1 MAQDISKLISYLQ
14 SNPVKVTRATPQAS
28 STNRLGISYG
38 ANPASEPSDMFQD
51 AVQGSMNIFGGFMRG
66 LFSIGRGVTNLAAG
80 TLPYANAIYDMSE
93 DGIRADEIP
102 KIGGALANATWGG
115 LTGLAKGVAYSFMEP
130 TARSRRDLN
139 KFFGGPTPVESGY
152 ELFQSEDFA
161 NAVKNIPALGEL
173 SSQEALFTTPA
184 PAFSIPWLGIEKGV
198 GMPVTKT
205 GLYSFGWDVLT
216 DPLSYMTLGVGG
228 AVKGTIAGVRKA
240 TLGAEQRALP
250 EALRDPLTI
259 AGTTPQ
265 PLYPTIPK
273 IEGDAAYTG
282 YDTNPFVFIAK
293 EAGRGFIESHKNA
306 INVAKIRRQQRMA
319 TKSGENL
326 LTDAIARTA
335 AKGEDPGDVEA
346 LYRSIDEISEQVR
359 VNNQGKTAAVK
370 AQKDVKPEDTSAAL
384 AEAIVRAVGFAK
396 EAVVK
401 NPERVARLAEIAK
414 RVDPSKVEVVLRA
427 EAARAVARSLKETQP
442 FVKQFE
448 EPKYNAGA
456 MQQLGDSMLGAS
468 DTGGDIAST
477 WDDFVANA
485 DPETVLETVKSIFSP
500 VGWRESRR
508 GAKTVDDAGEQ
519 RKLKAQDPSTSKEM
533 RQLLSL
539 VKGDLTRVS
548 PATTKGR
555 SVKGAEQAT
564 VNEVNDAVLAAR
576 KKIAPLGEWDDAR
589 FNWIAENISGAD
601 LAAALD
607 GKYRLFGER
616 LRYAALR
623 AETKQTKEAAFLESL
638 SRNEYNP
645 FTVEAEPRTL
655 ATFRTTATGKGPTRS
670 EVIKLASQVGGDAY
684 DPAIAELF
692 KRAGVRRFATNSNI
706 ESMAV
711 DLAHIILLQAERKRF
726 DGMNLKVENARLGL
740 LDLQRQVAPR
750 ELSLTEKEFDA
761 LAKKADRFA
770 PNAKNLSEQDALDL
784 LDMAAGLRQQRINAS
799 VLLSSPRFSIPTQG
813 PSSTLRR
820 IGSTDFRVAEEI
832 TKKGLSRFAAT
843 PAADEIGKMRG
854 AFQRENLTVDANG
867 NLDLEAA
874 YRAIEGIV
882 NTSEGSRALAE
893 VRKLIVKNGRFL
905 KIPADKD
912 RLIMELLRDVQT
924 QIAIVRDSLENQGFP
939 GFSEVFRTRGVG
951 SVTDFMSIAYATSRR
966 KNSPDGGRFADY
978 IDETFLGARN
988 LPPRWKDRLSVAER
1002 SKVFKSYSGKWGGQ
1016 GLTPALLEAI
1026 IATKNTGTS
1035 KVPSTKEYAAFK
1047 KAVSE
1052 ILVKA
1057 KESAAVNL
1065 AETAEFPVDSRTGWL
1080 QTKINDAKTGEK
1092 KLSEQE
1098 LDGAR
1103 KAFFGQSAGPVIP
1116 KEQLDALFTEIS
1128 DRALASSDKAMKDAA
1143 AALKFLDDLDSKPNG
1158 YTDLGKKYGAKA
1170 AEAMIQKANRAL
1182 DIFYDR
1188 LPAKPRDGKMTGALA
1203 WHIERYGIPVGGR
1216 IKAGVD
1222 AVLPLAQKAAITQVR
1237 RMRAEKLLD
1246 EVWPESA
1253 SAQALLD
1260 LFEKA
1265 GDVKGYAIAQAELL
1279 LAKQTSIYDVLT
1291 KRADAAL
1298 KRKTRKGDVEGLRRE
1313 RGQLD
1318 KILAKVQAKLVKD
1331 GYRRPANIDL
1341 DIDLNDLKAVREN
1354 PHSVIELIR
1363 TMNIE
1368 TDADAR
1374 RWKQLIDVFTKLG
1387 SEGSKSL
1394 FRTGPELI
1402 DAWKARTP
1410 EVSDE
1415 LVANVLASYGIE
1427 GAVRAIQT
1435 GRIPK
1440 RRTLMA
1446 YIERSGDLIEQAE
1459 LERIRMQ
1466 NAYAEAGLSRETAE
1480 ELQAAYDNI
1489 PEAERANIVEGLQA
1503 QMMDLVSV
1511 MEADTP
1517 SLVDATFM
1525 SLGESVNLFFR
1536 LTQDPIRKVPNKLLG
1551 TTTDVVPFKAASR
1564 GEIGIKRSREILT
1577 QYTEFAP
1584 IVTEARQIAR
1594 ARHPED
1600 MAKQD
1605 LVTMQLTTR
1614 ALRLRDMYYML
1625 RGVVPASTPMLS
1637 RAPKELAVF
1646 SEPIKGLDQV
1656 AFKPIFLSDA
1666 DVLEAMPTEMARD
1679 VLFVERVDSMPYT
1692 SMMEGARVLV
1702 AHMDNLKP
1710 GEFFTEEQYR
1720 AVYLHMY
1727 NNMVTEAIKSSTAKY
1742 GKGDSWF
1749 SLNPE
1754 ENSLRIR
1761 QYIEYWLSEASDGS
1775 LEAPAFRLLEKHRQ
1789 NAIYATVVAGNR
1801 ATGEVIGAIR
1811 DGWIRAVNSDIAS
1824 SGDKIAATLDAMKLL
1839 NDEMKLDNFG
1849 QDFGTFMA
1857 ARDAMVLLASK
1868 LSREDMLQA
1877 AEQAA
1882 LKEVI
1887 DTPEMQ
1893 GIRAAMAGSKKPK
1906 QIEQLQKELMMKQ
1919 INARGGIQLD
1929 TLAQKEVAIRE
1940 AGLSPE
1946 HGDMVDLVND
1956 VITDSTKINW
1966 FLRTADR
1973 VLRTFSYNYGM
1984 ERLRDIYGG
1993 VSRNTIELESMF
2005 MRSNVG
2011 LSRYW
2016 AKVTNDTGVDYPKLA
2031 IESLADIPDDMLEQ
2045 FLESLDIVRKGFH
2058 SSRQGALDIGTA
2070 ATVADHLQ
2078 HIRDLGK
2085 FFMGDKSPFDNLDE
2099 LGLQALADVAAQ
2111 LFTLFGKNGA
2121 LNYQRAPVELY
2132 NGLLAKIGAR
2142 GEVGF
2147 NPSLDSNG
2155 LADAWKDMDFSKPF
2169 EAINHLHFAFA
2180 EAERLRVLGTE
2191 VTRMSGA
2198 RRVSD
2203 FSSLESA
2210 KAQGFVKITGPKELK
2225 VDSGNEVMYFMDT
2238 DNFLYPADMISEI
2251 KTFSNFVSQAYKG
2264 VGAGFA
2270 NFMQRF
2276 TKVQDFAKQNM
2287 TTLRP
2292 GNHVMNAMGMFFIND
2307 VAGMRNPLNYVDSA
2321 EMMLSMAVKEADL
2334 GVDRKSMF
2342 YWQER
2347 YIAEQKAAGFTIRP
2361 ESDPTKMG
2369 TTAPIVLNG
2378 KLTNI
2383 QKADL
2388 AKLYKDIGGMVG
2400 FQQSMMLDLLT
2411 EFSDANNLRSMINS
2425 RGVKEAYQI
2434 VTDFAGKLAST
2445 RDNWGRMALW
2455 LDIMKKGNWTSL
2467 EEGARQALK
2476 TVDRYHPQPQ
2486 DVSKF
2491 NRIVSRQAI
2500 LFFTWRAKTLGALM
2514 MDLLDRPGRL
2524 LSYEKAY
2531 YNLQAGMGSEPEYF
2545 GSHDPEDKP
2554 VRSYQQNTL
2563 ALLTPDSQ
2571 YSFSIAN
2578 PMWDLFGTDSWL
2590 AAIEWNKN
2598 ESPAANAFNMT
2609 VGTAGQVFYSATP
2622 LLGNFLINWGQ
2633 GRTSNGVD
2641 LMRGGLTNEDIP
2653 KIVEDVAGAFGLNA
2667 QYALAA
2673 YYFPGVVEKGKW
2685 TTMTSDERSQELLR
2699 TWFNWS
2705 TGARAAKYLTPDNQ
2719 KAARSEL
2726 RTSLKVLR
2734 KREADAN
2741 KPVNTPGESLG
2752 ELIQYLQG
2760 INP

>member
-1 MAQDISKLISYLQ
+1 
-14 SNPVKVTRATPQAS
+14 
-28 STNRLGISYG
+28 
-38 ANPASEPSDMFQD
+38 
-51 AVQGSMNIFGGFMRG
+51 MNIFGGFLRG
-66 LFSIGRGVTNLAAG
+66 ITSLGRGVTNLAAG

-93 DGIRADEIP
+93 DGISADELP

-115 LTGLAKGVAYSFMEP
+115 LTGLAKGVAYSFMDP
-130 TARSRRDLN
+130 TSRSRRDLN
-139 KFFGGPTPVESGY
+139 KLFGGPDVVEGAY

-161 NAVKNIPALGEL
+161 EAAKNIPALGEL

-216 DPLSYMTLGVGG
+216 DPVSYVTLGLGG
-228 AVKGTIAGVRKA
+228 AVKGTFQGVGKAAAGAR
-240 TLGAEQRALP
+240 QRALP
-250 EALRDPLTI
+250 EALRDPAAI
-259 AGTTPQ
+259 AGTAPQ

-273 IEGDAAYTG
+273 VNGDPAYTG

-306 INVAKIRRQQRMA
+306 INVSRLRRQQRMA
-319 TKSGENL
+319 KKSGENL

-427 EAARAVARSLKETQP
+427 EAARAVARSIKETQP
-442 FVKQFE
+442 FVRQFE
-448 EPKYNAGA
+448 EPKYNAAA

-468 DTGGDIAST
+468 DVGGDIAST
-477 WDDFVANA
+477 WDDFVANS
-485 DPETVLETVKSIFSP
+485 DPETVLETVRSLFSP

-508 GAKTVDDAGEQ
+508 GAKTLDDAGEQ

-548 PATTKGR
+548 PTTTKGR
-555 SVKGAEQAT
+555 SVKGADQAT
-564 VNEVNDAVLAAR
+564 VNEINETVLAAR
-576 KKIAPLGEWDDAR
+576 KKLAPLGEWDEAR
-589 FNWIAENISGAD
+589 FKEIAENLSGAD
-601 LAAALD
+601 LARALD
-607 GKYRLFGER
+607 GGYRLFGER
-616 LRYAALR
+616 LRYASFR

-638 SRNEYNP
+638 ARNEYNP

-655 ATFRTTATGKGPTRS
+655 ATFRTTASGKGPTRS

-692 KRAGVRRFATNSNI
+692 KRAGVKRFATNSNI

-711 DLAHIILLQAERKRF
+711 DLAHIILLQSARKLF
-726 DGMNLKVENARLGL
+726 DDMSLKVANTKLGL

-750 ELSLTEKEFDA
+750 ELNLTEKEFEA
-761 LAKKADRFA
+761 LTKKAERFA

-784 LDMAAGLRQQRINAS
+784 LDMAAELRQRRINAS
-799 VLLSSPRFSIPTQG
+799 ELLASPRFSISTQG
-813 PSSTLRR
+813 PSSILRR
-820 IGSTDFRVAEEI
+820 IGNTDFRVAEEI
-832 TKKGLSRFAAT
+832 TKKGLARFAAT
-843 PAADEIGKMRG
+843 PAADEIGRMRG
-854 AFQRENLTVDANG
+854 AFQRDNLTVDENG

-874 YRAIEGIV
+874 YRAIEGTI
-882 NTSEGSRALAE
+882 NTSEGSRALTE
-893 VRKLIVKNGRFL
+893 VKKLIVKNGRFL

-1002 SKVFKSYSGKWGGQ
+1002 SKIFKSYSGKWGGQ

-1035 KVPSTKEYAAFK
+1035 KAPSAKEYAAFK
-1047 KAVSE
+1047 KAITE
-1052 ILVKA
+1052 ILGKT
-1057 KESAAVNL
+1057 KESAAANL

-1080 QTKINDAKTGEK
+1080 QTKVNDAKTGEK
-1092 KLSEQE
+1092 KLSDDE
-1098 LDGAR
+1098 LFAAR

-1116 KEQLDALFTEIS
+1116 KEQLDALFSEIRA
-1128 DRALASSDKAMKDAA
+1128 RALASSDKAMKDAA
-1143 AALKFLDDLDSKPNG
+1143 AAFEFLDLLNKGNMRANYKGLAQEYGSKR
-1158 YTDLGKKYGAKA
+1158 ARQMVEE
-1170 AEAMIQKANRAL
+1170 AERAIN
-1182 DIFYDR
+1182 IFYER
-1188 LPAKPRDGKMTGALA
+1188 LPARPANGKMTGALA
-1203 WHIERYGIPVGGR
+1203 WHIERYGIPVGGKV
-1216 IKAGVD
+1216 KAGVD
-1222 AVLPLAQKAAITQVR
+1222 AVLPLAQKAAITKVR
-1237 RMRAEKLLD
+1237 ELRAEKLLD
-1246 EVWPESA
+1246 EIWPESA
-1253 SAQALLD
+1253 SPQALLD

-1313 RGQLD
+1313 RGELD
-1318 KILAKVQAKLVKD
+1318 KILAKVQAKLVKA
-1331 GYRRPANIDL
+1331 GYRRPADINL

-1363 TMNIE
+1363 TMAVE
-1368 TDADAR
+1368 TDADVR

-1387 SEGSKSL
+1387 VEGSKSL

-1402 DAWKARTP
+1402 DAWKARAP

-1489 PEAERANIVEGLQA
+1489 PEAERANIVADLQA

-1517 SLVDATFM
+1517 TLVDATFM

-1551 TTTDVVPFKAASR
+1551 TTTDIVPFKAASK

-1584 IVTEARQIAR
+1584 IVAEARQIAR

-1646 SEPIKGLDQV
+1646 SEPIKGLEQV

-1727 NNMVTEAIKSSTAKY
+1727 NNMVTEAMRSSTAKY

-1893 GIRAAMAGSKKPK
+1893 GIRAAMASSKKPK
-1906 QIEQLQKELMMKQ
+1906 QLQQLQKELMMKQ
-1919 INARGGIQLD
+1919 VNARADIQLD
-1929 TLAQKEVAIRE
+1929 TLAQKEVSIRE

-2016 AKVTNDTGVDYPKLA
+2016 AKVANDTGVDHPKLA
-2031 IESLADIPDDMLEQ
+2031 VERLMDLPDEMLPK
-2045 FLESLDIVRKGFH
+2045 FLEDLDTARKGFH
-2058 SSRQGALDIGTA
+2058 SSRKGALDVGTA
-2070 ATVADHLQ
+2070 ATVADSLEA
-2078 HIRDLGK
+2078 IRAITIPIKG
-2085 FFMGDKSPFDNLDE
+2085 GTRSPFQDLDE

-2142 GEVGF
+2142 DEVGF
-2147 NPSLDSNG
+2147 NPSLDPDG

-2210 KAQGFVKITGPKELK
+2210 KAQGFVKITGPKEIK
-2225 VDSGNEVMYFMDT
+2225 VDSGNEVLYFMDT

-2276 TKVQDFAKQNM
+2276 TKIQDFAKQNM

-2321 EMMLSMAVKEADL
+2321 EMMFGMAVKEADL

-2347 YIAEQKAAGFTIRP
+2347 YIADQKAAGFVIRP

-2383 QKADL
+2383 QKEDL

-2411 EFSDANNLRSMINS
+2411 EFSDAKNLQSMINS
-2425 RGVKEAYQI
+2425 RGIKEGYQKL
-2434 VTDFAGKLAST
+2434 TDFAGNLAAI

-2476 TVDRYHPQPQ
+2476 IVDRYHPQPQ

-2524 LSYEKAY
+2524 LTYERAY
-2531 YNLQAGMGSEPEYF
+2531 YNIQAGMGAEPEYF

-2598 ESPAANAFNMT
+2598 QSPAANAFNMT
-2609 VGTAGQVFYSATP
+2609 VGTAGQVFYTATP

-2641 LMRGGLTNEDIP
+2641 LMRGGLTDEDMP

-2726 RTSLKVLR
+2726 KTSLKVLR
-2734 KREADAN
+2734 RREAEADNPA
-2741 KPVNTPGESLG
+2741 NTPGESLG

>member
-1 MAQDISKLISYLQ
+1 VAEDISKLISYLQ
-14 SNPVKVTRATPQAS
+14 SNPVKVTPATPQARPA
-28 STNRLGISYG
+28 NRLGITYNT
-38 ANPASEPSDMFQD
+38 AAPSEPSDMFQD
-51 AVQGSMNIFGGFMRG
+51 AVQGSLNIFGGFMRG
-66 LFSIGRGVTNLAAG
+66 LTSIGRGVTNLAAG

-93 DGIRADEIP
+93 DGISADEIP

-115 LTGLAKGVAYSFMEP
+115 LTGLAKGVAYSFMDP
-130 TARSRRDLN
+130 TAKSRRDLN
-139 KFFGGPTPVESGY
+139 KLFGGPTPVEGAY
-152 ELFQSEDFA
+152 ELFQSENFA
-161 NAVKNIPALGEL
+161 NAAKNIPALGEL
-173 SSQEALFTTPA
+173 SSQEELFTLPA
-184 PAFSIPWLGIEKGV
+184 PAFSVPWLGIEKGV

-216 DPLSYMTLGVGG
+216 DPASYVTLGFGG
-228 AVKGTIAGVRKA
+228 AAKGAISGIQKA
-240 TLGAEQRALP
+240 TKGAVQRATP
-250 EALRDPLTI
+250 EAMRDAAEI
-259 AGTTPQ
+259 AATQ
-265 PLYPTIPK
+265 AKSFYPRTVSNPA
-273 IEGDAAYTG
+273 GDAAYNG

-293 EAGRGFIESHKNA
+293 ETGRGFVEAHKNA
-306 INVAKIRRQQRMA
+306 RRLRVQK
-319 TKSGENL
+319 KSGENL
-326 LTDAIARTA
+326 LTDAVARTV
-335 AKGEDPGDVEA
+335 AKGEDPGDADA
-346 LYRSIDEISEQVR
+346 LYRSIDEIGEQVR
-359 VNNQGKTAAVK
+359 RNNQEKTAALK
-370 AQKDVKPEDTSAAL
+370 AEKDVTPEDSTN
-384 AEAIVRAVGFAK
+384 AIGDAIARSVTFAK
-396 EAVVK
+396 EIVEK
-401 NPERVARLAEIAK
+401 NPDRIARLAEIAK
-414 RVDPSKVEVVLRA
+414 RVDPNKVQVVLRA
-427 EAARAVARSLKETQP
+427 EAARAVARSIKETQP

-448 EPKYNAGA
+448 DAKYNAPA

-468 DTGGDIAST
+468 DVGGDIAST
-477 WDDFVANA
+477 WDEFVANS
-485 DPETVLETVKSIFSP
+485 DPETVLETVRSIFSP

-548 PATTKGR
+548 PKTTKGR
-555 SVKGAEQAT
+555 SVQGAEQAT
-564 VNEVNDAVLAAR
+564 VNEINDAVLAAR
-576 KKIAPLGEWDDAR
+576 KKLAPLEEWNEAK
-589 FNWIAENISGAD
+589 FKEIADNISGAD
-601 LAAALD
+601 LAKALD

-623 AETKQTKEAAFLESL
+623 AETKQTPEAALLENL

-670 EVIKLASQVGGDAY
+670 EVIKLAAQAGGDTY
-684 DPAIAELF
+684 DSAIAELF
-692 KRAGVRRFATNSNI
+692 KRAGVRRFATSSNI

-750 ELSLTEKEFDA
+750 ELSLTEKEFEA

-784 LDMAAGLRQQRINAS
+784 LDMAAELRQKRMNAS
-799 VLLSSPRFSIPTQG
+799 ELLASPRFSIATQG
-813 PSSTLRR
+813 PSSILRR
-820 IGSTDFRVAEEI
+820 IGTTDFRVAEEV

-854 AFQRENLTVDANG
+854 AFQRENIALDEAG

-874 YRAIEGIV
+874 YRAIDGIV

-893 VRKLIVKNGRFL
+893 VKKLIVKNGRFL

-939 GFSEVFRTRGVG
+939 GFSEVFKTRGVG

-1016 GLTPALLEAI
+1016 GLTPALLEAV

-1035 KVPSTKEYAAFK
+1035 KAPSAKEYAAFK
-1047 KAVSE
+1047 KAVGE
-1052 ILVKA
+1052 ILIKA

-1092 KLSEQE
+1092 KLSDPE

-1128 DRALASSDKAMKDAA
+1128 NRALASSDKAMKDAA
-1143 AALKFLDDLDSKPNG
+1143 AALKFLDELDSKPNG

-1170 AEAMIQKANRAL
+1170 AEAMIEKANKAL
-1182 DIFYDR
+1182 DIFYER
-1188 LPAKPRDGKMTGALA
+1188 LPARPRDGKMTGALA
-1203 WHIERYGIPVGGR
+1203 WHIERYGIPVGGK

-1222 AVLPLAQKAAITQVR
+1222 AVLPLAQKAAIAKVR
-1237 RMRAEKLLD
+1237 ELRAEKLLD

-1253 SAQALLD
+1253 SAETLLD
-1260 LFEKA
+1260 LFEKV

-1313 RGQLD
+1313 RTQLD

-1331 GYRRPANIDL
+1331 GYRRPATINL
-1341 DIDLNDLKAVREN
+1341 DIDLSDLKTVREN

-1363 TMNIE
+1363 TMSIE

-1374 RWKQLIDVFTKLG
+1374 RWKQVIDVFNKLG
-1387 SEGSKSL
+1387 SESSKSL

-1402 DAWKARTP
+1402 DAWKARSP

-1415 LVANVLASYGIE
+1415 LVANVLASYGVE
-1427 GAVRAIQT
+1427 GVERAINA

-1446 YIERSGDLIEQAE
+1446 YVERSGDIIEQAE

-1466 NAYAEAGLSRETAE
+1466 NAYIEAGLSKETAD
-1480 ELQAAYDNI
+1480 ELQAAFDSI
-1489 PEAERANIVEGLQA
+1489 PETERANIVESLQA

-1517 SLVDATFM
+1517 WLVDATFR

-1551 TTTDVVPFKAASR
+1551 TTTDIVPFKATKR

-1577 QYTEFAP
+1577 QYTEFAA
-1584 IVTEARQIAR
+1584 IVSEARQHAR
-1594 ARHPED
+1594 NKYPD
-1600 MAKQD
+1600 DVAKQD
-1605 LVTMQLTTR
+1605 LVTMQWTTR

-1625 RGVVPASTPMLS
+1625 RGVVPASTPMIS
-1637 RAPKELAVF
+1637 RAAKEIGIF
-1646 SEPIKGLDQV
+1646 SSPQFNGIEKV
-1656 AFKPIFLSDA
+1656 TFKPVFLSDA

-1679 VLFVERVDSMPYT
+1679 ILFLERVDSMPYT

-1710 GEFFTEEQYR
+1710 GEFFNEEQYQ

-1727 NNMVTEAIKSSTAKY
+1727 NNMVSEALRSSTAKY

-1749 SLNPE
+1749 TLNPE

-1789 NAIYATVVAGNR
+1789 NAIYATVVASNR
-1801 ATGEVIGAIR
+1801 ATGEVVGAIR

-1824 SGDKIAATLDAMKLL
+1824 AGDKIAATLDAMKLL
-1839 NDEMKLDNFG
+1839 NDEMKLENFG
-1849 QDFGTFMA
+1849 QDFGEFMA
-1857 ARDAMVLLASK
+1857 RRDAMVLIAS
-1868 LSREDMLQA
+1868 SMDREAAAKA

-1882 LKEVI
+1882 IKEVI

-1893 GIRAAMAGSKKPK
+1893 GIKAAIASSQKKK
-1906 QIEQLQKELMMKQ
+1906 ELEQLQKELLMKEA
-1919 INARGGIQLD
+1919 NARVDIQLD
-1929 TLAQKEVAIRE
+1929 TLAQKEMAIRE
-1940 AGLSPE
+1940 SGINPE

-1966 FLRTADR
+1966 LLRTADR
-1973 VLRTFSYNYGM
+1973 ILTKFSYNYGM

-2031 IESLADIPDDMLEQ
+2031 VESLVDIPDDMLEQ

-2058 SSRQGALDIGTA
+2058 SSRKGSLDIGTA
-2070 ATVADHLQ
+2070 ATVAEHLE
-2078 HIRDLGK
+2078 HIRYLGT
-2085 FFMGDKSPFDNLDE
+2085 FFMGKKSPFDNLDE

-2121 LNYQRAPVELY
+2121 LNFQRAPVELY
-2132 NGLLAKIGAR
+2132 NGFLAKIGAR

-2147 NPSLDSNG
+2147 NPSLDPNG
-2155 LADAWKDMDFSKPF
+2155 LADAWKEMDFSKPF
-2169 EAINHLHFAFA
+2169 EAMNHLHFAYA

-2198 RRVSD
+2198 RKLSD
-2203 FSSLESA
+2203 FETLEAA
-2210 KAQGFVKITGPKELK
+2210 KAQGFVKINGPKEIK
-2225 VDSGNEVMYFMDT
+2225 IDSGNEVMYFMDT
-2238 DNFLYPADMISEI
+2238 DNFLYPIDMVSEI

-2264 VGAGFA
+2264 LGAGFA
-2270 NFMQRF
+2270 KFMQRF
-2276 TKVQDFAKQNM
+2276 TRVQDFAKQNM

-2307 VAGMRNPLNYVDSA
+2307 IAGMRNPLNYVDSA
-2321 EMMLSMAVKEADL
+2321 EMLFSLAVKEADL
-2334 GVDRKSMF
+2334 GVDKKSMF

-2347 YIAEQKAAGFTIRP
+2347 YIAEQKAAGFVIRP
-2361 ESDPTKMG
+2361 ESDPTKAAG
-2369 TTAPIVLNG
+2369 TAPIVVNG
-2378 KLTNI
+2378 KTVSI
-2383 QKADL
+2383 QKSDL

-2411 EFSDANNLRSMINS
+2411 EFSDANNLRKMINS
-2425 RGVKEAYQI
+2425 RGIKEGYQAL
-2434 VTDFAGKLAST
+2434 TDFAGKLAST

-2455 LDIMKKGNWTSL
+2455 LDVLKKGKWTSL
-2467 EEGARQALK
+2467 EDGAREALK
-2476 TVDRYHPQPQ
+2476 IVDRYHPQPQ

-2500 LFFTWRAKTLGALM
+2500 LFFTWRAKTLGALT
-2514 MDLLDRPGRL
+2514 MDLLERPGRL
-2524 LSYEKAY
+2524 LTYEKAY

-2554 VRSYQQNTL
+2554 VRSFQQNTL
-2563 ALLTPDSQ
+2563 GLLTADSQ
-2571 YSFSIAN
+2571 YSFSVAN

-2590 AAIEWNKN
+2590 AAIEWDKN
-2598 ESPAANAFNMT
+2598 QSPAANAMNVT
-2609 VGTAGQVFYSATP
+2609 LGTAGQVFYSATP
-2622 LLGNFLINWGQ
+2622 LLGNFLLNWFQ

-2641 LMRGGLTNEDIP
+2641 LMRGGITNEDMP
-2653 KIVEDVAGAFGLNA
+2653 KFIEDVAGSFGLNA

-2673 YYFPGVVEKGKW
+2673 YYFPGIVEKGKW

-2699 TWFNWS
+2699 TWFNWA
-2705 TGARAAKYLTPDNQ
+2705 TGARASKYLTPDNR

-2726 RTSLKVLR
+2726 KSSLKVLQR
-2734 KREADAN
+2734 REAEAN
-2741 KPVNTPGESLG
+2741 QPVNSPGESLG

>member
-1 MAQDISKLISYLQ
+1 
-14 SNPVKVTRATPQAS
+14 
-28 STNRLGISYG
+28 
-38 ANPASEPSDMFQD
+38 
-51 AVQGSMNIFGGFMRG
+51 MNIFGGFMRG
-66 LFSIGRGVTNLAAG
+66 LTSLGRGITNLAAG

-93 DGIRADEIP
+93 DGISADEIP

-115 LTGLAKGVAYSFMEP
+115 LTGFTKGLAYSFMDP
-130 TARSRRDLN
+130 TAKSRRDLN
-139 KFFGGPTPVESGY
+139 KLFGGPTPVEGAY

-161 NAVKNIPALGEL
+161 NAAKNIPALGEL
-173 SSQEALFTTPA
+173 SSQEELFTLPA
-184 PAFSIPWLGIEKGV
+184 PAFSVPWLGIEKGV
-198 GMPVTKT
+198 GMPITKT
-205 GLYSFGWDVLT
+205 GVYSFGWDVLT
-216 DPLSYMTLGVGG
+216 DPVSYVTLGFGG
-228 AVKGTIAGVRKA
+228 AAKGAISGVRKA
-240 TLGAEQRALP
+240 TRGAEQRALP
-250 EALRDPLTI
+250 ETLRDPAVI
-259 AGTTPQ
+259 ADTQ
-265 PLYPTIPK
+265 ARSFYPRTVSDPV
-273 IEGDAAYTG
+273 GDAAYNG
-282 YDTNPFVFIAK
+282 YDTNPFVFIGK
-293 EAGRGFIESHKNA
+293 EIGRGFVESHKNA
-306 INVAKIRRQQRMA
+306 RRFRMQKKA
-319 TKSGENL
+319 DENF
-326 LTDAIARTA
+326 LTDAIAKTV
-335 AKGEDPGDVEA
+335 AKGEDPNNAEA
-346 LYRSIDEISEQVR
+346 LYRSVDELAEQVR

-384 AEAIVRAVGFAK
+384 AEAILRSVAFAK
-396 EAVVK
+396 ETAVK
-401 NPERVARLAEIAK
+401 NPDRIARITEIAK
-414 RVDPSKVEVVLRA
+414 KVDPNKVEIVLRA
-427 EAARAVARSLKETQP
+427 EAARAVARSIKETQP

-448 EPKYNAGA
+448 DTKYNAGA

-468 DTGGDIAST
+468 DVGGDIAST
-477 WDDFVANA
+477 WDEFVANS
-485 DPETVLETVKSIFSP
+485 DPETVLETVRSIFSP

-548 PATTKGR
+548 PTTTKGR
-555 SVKGAEQAT
+555 SVKGADQAT
-564 VNEVNDAVLAAR
+564 VNEINDAVLAAR
-576 KKIAPLGEWDDAR
+576 KKLAPLEEWDEAK
-589 FNWIAENISGAD
+589 FKEIAESISGAD
-601 LAAALD
+601 LARALD
-607 GKYRLFGER
+607 GGYRLFGER

-623 AETKQTKEAAFLESL
+623 AETKQTPEAALLENL

-655 ATFRTTATGKGPTRS
+655 ATFRTTASGKGPTRS
-670 EVIKLASQVGGDAY
+670 EVVKLASQVGGDAY

-692 KRAGVRRFATNSNI
+692 KRAGVRTFATSSNI
-706 ESMAV
+706 ETMAV

-726 DGMNLKVENARLGL
+726 NDMNLKVGNARLGL

-750 ELSLTEKEFDA
+750 ELSLTEKEFDN

-770 PNAKNLSEQDALDL
+770 PNAKDLSEQDALDL
-784 LDMAAGLRQQRINAS
+784 LDMAAELRQKRMNAS
-799 VLLSSPRFSIPTQG
+799 ELLASPRFSVATQG
-813 PSSTLRR
+813 PSSILRR
-820 IGSTDFRVAEEI
+820 IGTTDFQMAEEL
-832 TKKGLSRFAAT
+832 TKKGLARFAAT
-843 PAADEIGKMRG
+843 QAADEIGKMRG
-854 AFQRENLTVDANG
+854 AFKRENLTVDEGG
-867 NLDLEAA
+867 NLNLEAA
-874 YRAIEGIV
+874 YRAIEGVV
-882 NTSEGSRALAE
+882 NTSEGSRALTE
-893 VRKLIVKNGRFL
+893 VKKLIAKNGRFL
-905 KIPADKD
+905 KIPADRD

-924 QIAIVRDSLENQGFP
+924 QIAIVRDTLENQGFP
-939 GFSEVFRTRGVG
+939 GFSEVFRTRGIG
-951 SVTDFMSIAYATSRR
+951 NVTDFLSTAYATSRR
-966 KNSPDGGRFADY
+966 KNSRDGGRFADWV
-978 IDETFLGARN
+978 DESLIRSDV
-988 LPPRWKDRLSVAER
+988 LPPNWKDRLSLAQR
-1002 SKVFKSYSGKWGGQ
+1002 SKVFKRYSRKWGGQ
-1016 GLTPALLEAI
+1016 GLTPALLEDI

-1035 KVPSTKEYAAFK
+1035 KAPADKEYAGFK
-1047 KAVSE
+1047 KAVAE
-1052 ILVKA
+1052 ILFKA

-1065 AETAEFPVDSRTGWL
+1065 AETAEFPVDARTGWL

-1092 KLSEQE
+1092 KLSDQE
-1098 LDGAR
+1098 LDAAR
-1103 KAFFGQSAGPVIP
+1103 TAFFGQSAGPVIP
-1116 KEQLDALFTEIS
+1116 KEQMDKLFNEIFE
-1128 DRALASSDKAMKDAA
+1128 RALARSDKSMGDAVA
-1143 AALKFLDDLDSKPNG
+1143 AREFLDFLNSDPNNYRNLAG
-1158 YTDLGKKYGAKA
+1158 QYGGAKA
-1170 AEAMIQKANRAL
+1170 DKMIAKAERAL
-1182 DIFYDR
+1182 QVVYDR
-1188 LPAKPRDGKMTGALA
+1188 LPARPADGRMTGAIA
-1203 WHIERYGIPVGGR
+1203 WHIERYGIPVGGKV
-1216 IKAGVD
+1216 KAGRD
-1222 AVLPLAQKAAITQVR
+1222 AVLPLAQKAGVTAVR
-1237 RMRAEKLLD
+1237 KVRAEKLLD

-1253 SAQALLD
+1253 SQEALLD

-1313 RGQLD
+1313 RAQLD

-1331 GYRRPANIDL
+1331 GYRRPATIDL
-1341 DIDLNDLKAVREN
+1341 EIDLNDLKAVREN

-1363 TMNIE
+1363 TMTVE

-1387 SEGSKSL
+1387 SESSKSL

-1402 DAWKARTP
+1402 DAWRARAP

-1427 GAVRAIQT
+1427 GVARAVQA

-1446 YIERSGDLIEQAE
+1446 YVERSGDLIEQAE
-1459 LERIRMQ
+1459 LELIRRQ
-1466 NAYAEAGLSRETAE
+1466 NAYLESGLSKETAE
-1480 ELQAAYDNI
+1480 ELQAAYDSI
-1489 PEAERANIVEGLQA
+1489 TEIDRANIVEGIQA

-1517 SLVDATFM
+1517 TLVDATFTA
-1525 SLGESVNLFFR
+1525 LGESVNLFFR
-1536 LTQDPIRKVPNKLLG
+1536 LTQDPIRSVPNKLLG
-1551 TTTDVVPFKAASR
+1551 TKTDIVPSKKSR
-1564 GEIGIKRSREILT
+1564 TGEIGIKRSREIFA
-1577 QYTEFAP
+1577 QYTEFAA
-1584 IVTEARQIAR
+1584 IVAEGRQIAR

-1605 LVTMQLTTR
+1605 LVAMQLTVR

-1637 RAPKELAVF
+1637 RSPKELAVF
-1646 SEPIKGLDQV
+1646 SQPVKELDQV
-1656 AFKPIFLSDA
+1656 TFKPIFLSDA
-1666 DVLEAMPTEMARD
+1666 DVLEAMPPEMARD
-1679 VLFVERVDSMPYT
+1679 VLFLERVDSMPYT
-1692 SMMEGARVLV
+1692 AIMEGARVLV

-1710 GEFFTEEQYR
+1710 GEFFSEDQYQT
-1720 AVYLHMY
+1720 VYLHMY
-1727 NNMVTEAIKSSTAKY
+1727 NNMVSEAIRSSTAKY

-1749 SLNPE
+1749 TLNPE

-1761 QYIEYWLSEASDGS
+1761 QYIEYWLSETSDGS

-1801 ATGEVIGAIR
+1801 ATGEVIGPIR

-1824 SGDKIAATLDAMKLL
+1824 AGDKRAATLDAMKLL

-1849 QDFGTFMA
+1849 EDFGTFMA
-1857 ARDAMVLLASK
+1857 ARDAMVLIASK
-1868 LSREDMLQA
+1868 LSREDMLQV

-1887 DTPEMQ
+1887 DTPEMA
-1893 GIRAAMAGSKKPK
+1893 GIRAAIASSKKPEQVK
-1906 QIEQLQKELMMKQ
+1906 QLQKELMMKQ
-1919 INARGGIQLD
+1919 INARGDIQLD
-1929 TLAQKEVAIRE
+1929 TLAQKEEAIRA

-1966 FLRTADR
+1966 FLRTNDR
-1973 VLRTFSYNYGM
+1973 ILEAFNSTYGM
-1984 ERLRDIYGG
+1984 ERIRDLYGG
-1993 VSRNTIELESMF
+1993 VSRKTIELESMF
-2005 MRSNVG
+2005 MRANVG

-2016 AKVTNDTGVDYPKLA
+2016 AKVTNDTGVDHPKLA
-2031 IESLADIPDDMLEQ
+2031 IERLMDLPDEMLPK
-2045 FLESLDIVRKGFH
+2045 FLEDLDIARKGFH
-2058 SSRQGALDIGTA
+2058 SSREGALDIGTA
-2070 ATVADHLQ
+2070 ATVADSLEA
-2078 HIRDLGK
+2078 IRAITIPTKG
-2085 FFMGDKSPFDNLDE
+2085 GTRAPFQDLDE

-2111 LFTLFGKNGA
+2111 IFTLFGKNGA
-2121 LNYQRAPVELY
+2121 LNFQRAPVELY
-2132 NGLLAKIGAR
+2132 NGLLAKINAR

-2147 NPSLDSNG
+2147 NEGLDPDG

-2169 EAINHLHFAFA
+2169 EAINHLHFAYA

-2198 RRVSD
+2198 RNISD
-2203 FSSLESA
+2203 FASLEEA
-2210 KAQGFVKITGPKELK
+2210 KAKGFVKINGPKEIK

-2238 DNFLYPADMISEI
+2238 DNFLYPIDMVSEI

-2264 VGAGFA
+2264 LGAGFA
-2270 NFMQRF
+2270 KFMQRF

-2307 VAGMRNPLNYVDSA
+2307 IAGMRNPLNYVDSA
-2321 EMMLSMAVKEADL
+2321 EMLFSLAVKEADL

-2347 YIAEQKAAGFTIRP
+2347 YIAEQKAAGFVIRA
-2361 ESDPTKMG
+2361 ESDPTKMAD
-2369 TTAPIVLNG
+2369 TAPVVLNG
-2378 KLTNI
+2378 KVTNI

-2388 AKLYKDIGGMVG
+2388 AKLYKDIGGLVG

-2411 EFSDANNLRSMINS
+2411 EFSDAKNLRSLINS
-2425 RGVKEAYQI
+2425 RGAKEAYQAL
-2434 VTDFAGKLAST
+2434 TDFAGKLAST

-2455 LDIMKKGNWTSL
+2455 LDVLKKGKWTSL
-2467 EEGARQALK
+2467 EEGAREALRI
-2476 TVDRYHPQPQ
+2476 VDRYHPQPQ

-2500 LFFTWRAKTLGALM
+2500 LFFTWRAKTLGALT
-2514 MDLLDRPGRL
+2514 MDLLERPGRL
-2524 LSYEKAY
+2524 LTYEKAY

-2554 VRSYQQNTL
+2554 VRSFQQNTL
-2563 ALLTPDSQ
+2563 GLLTADSQ
-2571 YSFSIAN
+2571 YSFSVAN

-2590 AAIEWNKN
+2590 AAIEWDKN
-2598 ESPAANAFNMT
+2598 QSPAANAMNMT
-2609 VGTAGQVFYSATP
+2609 LGTAGQVFYSATP
-2622 LLGNFLINWGQ
+2622 LLGNFVLNWAQ
-2633 GRTSNGVD
+2633 GRTANGVD
-2641 LMRGGLTNEDIP
+2641 LMRGGITNEDMP
-2653 KIVEDVAGAFGLNA
+2653 KFIEDVAGSFGLNA

-2673 YYFPGVVEKGKW
+2673 YYFPGIVEKGKW

-2705 TGARAAKYLTPDNQ
+2705 TGARAAKYLTPDNR

-2726 RTSLKVLR
+2726 KSSLKVLQR
-2734 KREADAN
+2734 REAEAN
-2741 KPVNTPGESLG
+2741 QPVNSPGESLG

>member
-1 MAQDISKLISYLQ
+1 M
-14 SNPVKVTRATPQAS
+14 
-28 STNRLGISYG
+28 GIDYG
-38 ANPASEPSDMFQD
+38 ATVPSEPSDVFQD

-66 LFSIGRGVTNLAAG
+66 LFSVGRGITNLAAG

-93 DGIRADEIP
+93 DGISGDEIP

-115 LTGLAKGVAYSFMEP
+115 LTGFTKGFAYSFMDP
-130 TARSRRDLN
+130 TAKSRRDLN
-139 KFFGGPTPVESGY
+139 KLFGGPTPVESAY
-152 ELFQSEDFA
+152 ELFQSKDFA
-161 NAVKNIPALGEL
+161 DAAKNIPALGEL
-173 SSQEALFTTPA
+173 SSQEELFTLPA
-184 PAFSIPWLGIEKGV
+184 PAFSVPWLGIEKGV
-198 GMPVTKT
+198 GMPITKT
-205 GLYSFGWDVLT
+205 GVYSFGWDVLT
-216 DPLSYMTLGVGG
+216 DPASYVTLGFGG
-228 AVKGTIAGVRKA
+228 AARGAISGVAKA
-240 TLGAEQRALP
+240 TKGAVQRATP
-250 EALRDPLTI
+250 EAMRDAAEIAATQARPFYKTTGPIPENALIQDARWYPL
-259 AGTTPQ
+259 Q
-265 PLYPTIPK
+265 
-273 IEGDAAYTG
+273 GDAAYSG

-293 EAGRGFIESHKNA
+293 ETGRGFVEAHKNA
-306 INVAKIRRQQRMA
+306 RRLRVQK
-319 TKSGENL
+319 KSGENL
-326 LTDAIARTA
+326 LTDAVARTV
-335 AKGEDPGDVEA
+335 AKGEDPSDVDA
-346 LYRSIDEISEQVR
+346 LYRSVDEIAEQVR
-359 VNNQGKTAAVK
+359 RNNQEKTAALK
-370 AQKDVKPEDTSAAL
+370 AEKDVAPEDTTN
-384 AEAIVRAVGFAK
+384 AIGDAIARSVTFAK
-396 EAVVK
+396 EIAVK
-401 NPERVARLAEIAK
+401 NPDRVIRLAQIVK
-414 RVDPSKVEVVLRA
+414 DVDPDKVQVVLRA
-427 EAARAVARSLKETQP
+427 EAARAVARSIKETQP

-448 EPKYNAGA
+448 DAKYNAPA

-468 DTGGDIAST
+468 DVGGDIAST
-477 WDDFVANA
+477 WDEFVANS
-485 DPETVLETVKSIFSP
+485 DPETVLETVRSIFSP

-548 PATTKGR
+548 PTTTKGR
-555 SVKGAEQAT
+555 SVKGADQAT
-564 VNEVNDAVLAAR
+564 VNEINDAVLAAR
-576 KKIAPLGEWDDAR
+576 KKLAPLGEWDEAR
-589 FNWIAENISGAD
+589 FKEIAEGLSGAD
-601 LAAALD
+601 LAKALD
-607 GKYRLFGER
+607 GGYRLFGER

-623 AETKQTKEAAFLESL
+623 AETKQTPDAALLDNL

-670 EVIKLASQVGGDAY
+670 EVVKLASQVGGDAY

-692 KRAGVRRFATNSNI
+692 KRAGVKRFATNSNI
-706 ESMAV
+706 ETMAV

-726 DGMNLKVENARLGL
+726 NDMSLKVGNARLGL

-750 ELSLTEKEFDA
+750 ELSLTEKEFDN

-770 PNAKNLSEQDALDL
+770 PNAKDLSEQDALDL
-784 LDMAAGLRQQRINAS
+784 LDMAAELRQRRMNAS
-799 VLLSSPRFSIPTQG
+799 ELLASPRFSVATQG
-813 PSSTLRR
+813 PSSILRR
-820 IGSTDFRVAEEI
+820 IGTTDFEMAEEL
-832 TKKGLSRFAAT
+832 TKKGLARFAAT
-843 PAADEIGKMRG
+843 QAADEIGKMRG
-854 AFQRENLTVDANG
+854 AFLRKNLTVDKNG

-882 NTSEGSRALAE
+882 NTSEGSKALTE

-912 RLIMELLRDVQT
+912 RLIMELLRDVET
-924 QIAIVRDSLENQGFP
+924 QIAIVRDTLENQGFP
-939 GFSEVFRTRGVG
+939 GFSEVFRTRGIG
-951 SVTDFMSIAYATSRR
+951 NVTDFLSTAYATSRR
-966 KNSPDGGRFADY
+966 KNSRDGGRFADWV
-978 IDETFLGARN
+978 DESLIRSDV
-988 LPPRWKDRLSVAER
+988 LPPNWKDRLSLAQR
-1002 SKVFKSYSGKWGGQ
+1002 SKVFKRYSRKWGGQ
-1016 GLTPALLEAI
+1016 GLTPALLEDI

-1035 KVPSTKEYAAFK
+1035 KIPAAKEYAGFK
-1047 KAVSE
+1047 KAVAE
-1052 ILVKA
+1052 ILFKA
-1057 KESAAVNL
+1057 KDSAAVNL
-1065 AETAEFPVDSRTGWL
+1065 AETAEFPVDAGKGWL
-1080 QTKINDAKTGEK
+1080 QKKINDAKTGEK
-1092 KLSEQE
+1092 KLSDEE
-1098 LDGAR
+1098 LGEAR
-1103 KAFFGQSAGPVIP
+1103 TAFFGQSAGPVIP
-1116 KEQLDALFTEIS
+1116 KEQLDALFDEIFN
-1128 DRALASSDKAMKDAA
+1128 RAIASSDKAMKDAA
-1143 AALKFLDDLDSKPNG
+1143 NAFKFLADLENKPNG
-1158 YTDLGKKYGAKA
+1158 YTQLGKKYGAKA
-1170 AEAMIQKANRAL
+1170 AETMIENAEKAVR
-1182 DIFYDR
+1182 IFYDR
-1188 LPAKPRDGKMTGALA
+1188 LPARPTDGRMTGAIA
-1203 WHIERYGIPVGGR
+1203 WHIERYGIPIGGKV
-1216 IKAGVD
+1216 KAGVD
-1222 AVLPLAQKAAITQVR
+1222 AVLPLAQRAGVTAVR
-1237 RMRAEKLLD
+1237 KVRAEKLLD

-1253 SAQALLD
+1253 SEQALLD

-1265 GDVKGYAIAQAELL
+1265 GDVRGYAIAQAELL

-1331 GYRRPANIDL
+1331 GYRRPATIDL
-1341 DIDLNDLKAVREN
+1341 EIDLNDLKAVREN

-1363 TMNIE
+1363 TMTVE

-1387 SEGSKSL
+1387 SESTKSL

-1402 DAWKARTP
+1402 DAWKARSP

-1415 LVANVLASYGIE
+1415 LVANVLASYGVE
-1427 GAVRAIQT
+1427 GVERAINA

-1446 YIERSGDLIEQAE
+1446 YVERSGDIIEQAE

-1466 NAYAEAGLSRETAE
+1466 NAYVEAGLSKETAD
-1480 ELQAAYDNI
+1480 ELQAAFDSI
-1489 PEAERANIVEGLQA
+1489 PETERANIVESLQI

-1517 SLVDATFM
+1517 WLVDATFR

-1551 TTTDVVPFKAASR
+1551 TTTDIVPFKATKR

-1577 QYTEFAP
+1577 QYTEFAA
-1584 IVTEARQIAR
+1584 IVSEARQHAR
-1594 ARHPED
+1594 NKYPD
-1600 MAKQD
+1600 DVAKQD
-1605 LVTMQLTTR
+1605 LVTMQWTTR

-1625 RGVVPASTPMLS
+1625 RGVVPASTPMIS
-1637 RAPKELAVF
+1637 RAAKEIGIF
-1646 SEPIKGLDQV
+1646 SSPQFNGIEKV
-1656 AFKPIFLSDA
+1656 TFKPVFLSDA

-1679 VLFVERVDSMPYT
+1679 ILFLERVDSMPYT

-1710 GEFFTEEQYR
+1710 GEFFNEEQYQ

-1727 NNMVTEAIKSSTAKY
+1727 NNMVSEALRSSTAKY

-1749 SLNPE
+1749 TLNPE

-1789 NAIYATVVAGNR
+1789 NAIYATVVASNR
-1801 ATGEVIGAIR
+1801 ATGEVVGAIR

-1824 SGDKIAATLDAMKLL
+1824 AGDKIAATLDAMKLL
-1839 NDEMKLDNFG
+1839 NDEMKLENFG
-1849 QDFGTFMA
+1849 QDFGEFMA
-1857 ARDAMVLLASK
+1857 RRDAMVLIAS
-1868 LSREDMLQA
+1868 SMDREAAAKA

-1882 LKEVI
+1882 IKEVI
-1887 DTPEMQ
+1887 DTPEIQ
-1893 GIRAAMAGSKKPK
+1893 GIKAAIASSQKKK
-1906 QIEQLQKELMMKQ
+1906 ELEQLQKELLMKEA
-1919 INARGGIQLD
+1919 NARVDILND
-1929 TLAQKEVAIRE
+1929 TLAQKEMAIRDS
-1940 AGLSPE
+1940 GMNPE

-1966 FLRTADR
+1966 LLRTADR
-1973 VLRTFSYNYGM
+1973 IFTKFSYNYGM

-2016 AKVTNDTGVDYPKLA
+2016 AGVAKDTGVDHPKLA
-2031 IESLADIPDDMLEQ
+2031 AESLAELPDEILPQ
-2045 FLESLDIVRKGFH
+2045 FLENLDIARKGFH
-2058 SSRQGALDIGTA
+2058 SSRQGALDVGTA
-2070 ATVADHLQ
+2070 ATVADSLEA
-2078 HIRDLGK
+2078 IRAITVPIKGGTK
-2085 FFMGDKSPFDNLDE
+2085 APFQNLDE
-2099 LGLQALADVAAQ
+2099 LGLQALADVSAQ
-2111 LFTLFGKNGA
+2111 IFTLFGKNGA
-2121 LNYQRAPVELY
+2121 LNFQRAPVELY
-2132 NGLLAKIGAR
+2132 NGFLAKIGAR

-2147 NPSLDSNG
+2147 NPSLDPNG
-2155 LADAWKDMDFSKPF
+2155 LADAWKEMDFSKPF
-2169 EAINHLHFAFA
+2169 EAINHLHFAYA

-2198 RRVSD
+2198 RRLSD
-2203 FSSLESA
+2203 FETLEAA
-2210 KAQGFVKITGPKELK
+2210 KAQGFVKINGPKEIK
-2225 VDSGNEVMYFMDT
+2225 IDSGNEVMYFMDT
-2238 DNFLYPADMISEI
+2238 DNFLYPIDMVSEI

-2264 VGAGFA
+2264 LGAGFA
-2270 NFMQRF
+2270 KFMQRF

-2307 VAGMRNPLNYVDSA
+2307 IAGMRNPLNYVDSA
-2321 EMMLSMAVKEADL
+2321 EMLFSLAVKEADL
-2334 GVDRKSMF
+2334 GVDKKSMF

-2347 YIAEQKAAGFTIRP
+2347 YIADQKAAGFVIRP
-2361 ESDPTKMG
+2361 ESDPTKAAG
-2369 TTAPIVLNG
+2369 TAPIVVNG
-2378 KLTNI
+2378 KTVSI
-2383 QKADL
+2383 QKSDL

-2411 EFSDANNLRSMINS
+2411 EFSDAKNLRSMINS
-2425 RGVKEAYQI
+2425 RGIKEGYQAL
-2434 VTDFAGKLAST
+2434 TDFAGKLAST

-2455 LDIMKKGNWTSL
+2455 LDVMKKGKWTSL
-2467 EEGARQALK
+2467 EEGAREALK
-2476 TVDRYHPQPQ
+2476 IVDRYHPQPQ

-2500 LFFTWRAKTLGALM
+2500 LFFTWRAKTLGALT
-2514 MDLLDRPGRL
+2514 MDLLERPGRL
-2524 LSYEKAY
+2524 LTYEKAY

-2554 VRSYQQNTL
+2554 VRSFQQNTL
-2563 ALLTPDSQ
+2563 GLLTADSQ
-2571 YSFSIAN
+2571 YSFSVAN

-2590 AAIEWNKN
+2590 AAIEWDKN
-2598 ESPAANAFNMT
+2598 QSPAANAMNMT
-2609 VGTAGQVFYSATP
+2609 LGTTGQVFYSATP
-2622 LLGNFLINWGQ
+2622 LLGNFVLNWAQ
-2633 GRTSNGVD
+2633 GRTANGVD
-2641 LMRGGLTNEDIP
+2641 LMRGGITDEDMPKFIEDI
-2653 KIVEDVAGAFGLNA
+2653 AGSFGLNA

-2673 YYFPGVVEKGKW
+2673 YYFPGIVEKGKW

-2705 TGARAAKYLTPDNQ
+2705 TGARASKYLTPDNR

-2726 RTSLKVLR
+2726 KSSLKVLQR
-2734 KREADAN
+2734 REAEAN
-2741 KPVNTPGESLG
+2741 QPVNSPGESLG